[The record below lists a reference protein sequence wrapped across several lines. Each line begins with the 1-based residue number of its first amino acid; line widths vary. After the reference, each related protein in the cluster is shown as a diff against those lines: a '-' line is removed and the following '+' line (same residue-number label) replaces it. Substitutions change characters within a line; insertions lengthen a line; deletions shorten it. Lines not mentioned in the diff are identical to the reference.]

1 MRYQTAPELAKGYLR
16 GAAFRLGAADPMQ
29 VRGVS
34 HAVEESLPLPVG
46 DPAYR
51 SEPPLKSS
59 FAEERA
65 GHLDFVVAPLGP
77 RARASERTEAATRTM
92 AEIVGGQFGRE
103 ALRWLSSR
111 AEPFA
116 PNHGRNIRW
125 GAHLGTSFDRNG
137 VRESI
142 VTYEWGPDVMDAFPG
157 GLYRLARAAMETLP
171 GLRPAYSS
179 VRCGRTSG
187 SQQVSF
193 VVESPLALD
202 ALRPMMD
209 AIGLGE
215 KHAGLMSA
223 VAFVLGARFTLPPEC
238 CSISLRPTRSG
249 VEMRLDIDL
258 EMVPDLP
265 PQLMSLLRLQLGER
279 PQSLRAL
286 DSWLFAMTPE
296 GFGHPGTLSVL
307 SVCVR
312 PDMPAR
318 MSIHLRP
325 PVLEEPGDRDRYDRG
340 WHDRDREHDGRDHE
354 HHDRE
359 RGDRDGLPG
368 EDPHRQVGT
377 VVTDSSGLPATSSAI
392 FAYPR

>member
-1 MRYQTAPELAKGYLR
+1 MRHQSAPELAKGYLR

-29 VRGVS
+29 VREIS
-34 HAVEESLPLPVG
+34 SAVEESLPLPIG
-46 DPAYR
+46 DLAYR
-51 SEPPLKSS
+51 SDPPLKSS

-65 GHLDFVVAPLGP
+65 GHLDFAVAPLGP
-77 RARASERTEAATRTM
+77 RARADERTAAATRTM
-92 AEIVGGQFGRE
+92 ADLVGGQFGRE

-157 GLYRLARAAMETLP
+157 GLFRLARTAMETLP
-171 GLRPAYSS
+171 GLRPAYTSI
-179 VRCGRTSG
+179 RCGRTSG

-209 AIGLGE
+209 ALGLGQ

-223 VAFVLGARFTLPPEC
+223 VAFVLGARFTLPPGC

-249 VEMRLDIDL
+249 IEMRLDIDL

-279 PQSLRAL
+279 PQSLRSL

-312 PDMPAR
+312 PDMSAR
-318 MSIHLRP
+318 ISIHLRP
-325 PVLEEPGDRDRYDRG
+325 PVLDEPGDGDRDR
-340 WHDRDREHDGRDHE
+340 RDREHDHDYQDRRERDDG
-354 HHDRE
+354 DRE
-359 RGDRDGLPG
+359 HDGDQRRL
-368 EDPHRQVGT
+368 GT
-377 VVTDSSGLPATSSAI
+377 VVTDSSGLPSTSSAV